1 MKKKHSLYR
10 EADTYVPLK
19 KIFRAMKITLFV
31 VLLSTVQLIASNV
44 YSQNTRFTLAK
55 ENATIVNV
63 LSLIEDQSEYYFLY
77 NGKLVDVGQKVNIRV
92 ENQNLEKTLNELFKN
107 TNITYKIYDHQVV
120 LSPSED
126 ASAVQQQHKS
136 VSGKVTDTSGGSLP
150 GVSVVVKGTTTGTI
164 TDANGNF
171 TISNIPS
178 NATLAFS
185 FVGMKSQE
193 ISIGNKTTI
202 NVELIEDAI
211 GIEEVVAIGYGTM
224 KKSDLTGA
232 LSQVREETIK
242 SLPSTNVMQAL
253 TGRSSGVQ
261 VLQNTGAP
269 GASTSVRIRGTNSI
283 KGSNE
288 PLYVVDGF
296 PVSNQSALNNSDIE
310 SIEILKDASA
320 TAIYGSRGA
329 NGVVLVTTKRGK
341 SGKTKVDFESS
352 YTQQTLRK
360 KLDLMNA
367 NEYAQFY
374 NIEQKNDIGT
384 EYFSQSAINSLGKG
398 TDWQDLVFHKAPI
411 KTSALNVSG
420 GNEKTQFS
428 ISGNIFEQD
437 GIIIGSN
444 YNRYSLHTNVNHEVS
459 KKFSVTLSSTLSRLD
474 TERKDSGGGSRGNS
488 LISAAIGAPPTL
500 SPYNDDGSYRVLS
513 SVYPFVATDLI
524 NPLNFINEQ
533 TNHIKANI
541 VLANAAMIYKPIP
554 ELTVKISGGIE
565 NRDDRTDNYTTLS
578 YINSSGNA
586 SASTSQFTSILS
598 ENTINYNKTFNE
610 KHNLS
615 ALAGFTYQDFVSTS
629 LSGSGTGFLSDVYET
644 YNLGAASTPGI
655 PGSGYS
661 KSVLFSYIGRINYSL
676 SGKYLAT
683 ISFRADGSSKYSEG
697 NKWGYFPSG
706 ALAWRVSDEN
716 FLKDKTIISDL
727 KLRTSWGLTGSQ
739 AIDAYATLSQL
750 SAGKTVYNDALYTSF
765 APGTTYPGNLKWETT
780 EQKDFGIDLGIL
792 KNRFSFT
799 ADYYIKNT
807 RDLLNSV
814 VLPSSLGYTS
824 TIKNVGEVL
833 NKGLELGLNANI
845 FNGAFSWDISAN
857 ISFNRNKVV
866 KLYDGEDIL
875 GGTIGVVVI
884 NDVTNILREGRP
896 IGQFWGY
903 LEDGYDNNGYIKFK
917 DLNTDGTIDK
927 NDKTYIGNPNPTFIY
942 GLNST
947 MSYKNFELTLF
958 IQGSQGN
965 DIFNASSIYTIDYG
979 FGLNMPKEV
988 FTDHWTP
995 TNTAAKY
1002 PAISYKNTAR
1012 VSDRFIEN
1020 GSYLRLKNVQ
1030 LAYNLPVR
1038 KLGINWLQ
1046 NAQVYASGQNLLTLT
1061 KYSWWDPEI
1070 NSYGG
1075 SNSTSQG
1082 IDHFS
1087 YPVAKS
1093 VTCGIRVGF

>member
-444 YNRYSLHTNVNHEVS
+444 YNT
-459 KKFSVTLSSTLSRLD
+459 
-474 TERKDSGGGSRGNS
+474 
-488 LISAAIGAPPTL
+488 
-500 SPYNDDGSYRVLS
+500 
-513 SVYPFVATDLI
+513 AT
-524 NPLNFINEQ
+524 
-533 TNHIKANI
+533 
-541 VLANAAMIYKPIP
+541 
-554 ELTVKISGGIE
+554 
-565 NRDDRTDNYTTLS
+565 RC
-578 YINSSGNA
+578 
-586 SASTSQFTSILS
+586 
-598 ENTINYNKTFNE
+598 
-610 KHNLS
+610 
-615 ALAGFTYQDFVSTS
+615 
-629 LSGSGTGFLSDVYET
+629 
-644 YNLGAASTPGI
+644 TP
-655 PGSGYS
+655 
-661 KSVLFSYIGRINYSL
+661 
-676 SGKYLAT
+676 
-683 ISFRADGSSKYSEG
+683 
-697 NKWGYFPSG
+697 
-706 ALAWRVSDEN
+706 
-716 FLKDKTIISDL
+716 
-727 KLRTSWGLTGSQ
+727 
-739 AIDAYATLSQL
+739 
-750 SAGKTVYNDALYTSF
+750 
-765 APGTTYPGNLKWETT
+765 
-780 EQKDFGIDLGIL
+780 
-792 KNRFSFT
+792 
-799 ADYYIKNT
+799 
-807 RDLLNSV
+807 
-814 VLPSSLGYTS
+814 
-824 TIKNVGEVL
+824 
-833 NKGLELGLNANI
+833 
-845 FNGAFSWDISAN
+845 
-857 ISFNRNKVV
+857 
-866 KLYDGEDIL
+866 
-875 GGTIGVVVI
+875 
-884 NDVTNILREGRP
+884 
-896 IGQFWGY
+896 
-903 LEDGYDNNGYIKFK
+903 
-917 DLNTDGTIDK
+917 
-927 NDKTYIGNPNPTFIY
+927 
-942 GLNST
+942 
-947 MSYKNFELTLF
+947 M
-958 IQGSQGN
+958 
-965 DIFNASSIYTIDYG
+965 
-979 FGLNMPKEV
+979 
-988 FTDHWTP
+988 
-995 TNTAAKY
+995 
-1002 PAISYKNTAR
+1002 
-1012 VSDRFIEN
+1012 
-1020 GSYLRLKNVQ
+1020 
-1030 LAYNLPVR
+1030 
-1038 KLGINWLQ
+1038 
-1046 NAQVYASGQNLLTLT
+1046 
-1061 KYSWWDPEI
+1061 
-1070 NSYGG
+1070 
-1075 SNSTSQG
+1075 
-1082 IDHFS
+1082 
-1087 YPVAKS
+1087 
-1093 VTCGIRVGF
+1093 